1 MIMIIIFL
9 QMYLGLELADKM
21 PEFAEIVAIDTGN
34 VSPQDQNRRLEE
46 SSEVESCRK
55 IEENWKNENNYNNN
69 VKKGTPG

>member
-46 SSEVESCRK
+46 PSEVESCRK

-69 VKKGTPG
+69 VKKRTPG